1 MLVEFVAL
9 TYNLA
14 QEIDRSIDRS
24 IVQGTRVYSSGSP
37 RFTSHQKRSECIILT
52 EPMDFRPEWNPSLSI
67 DLDSEE
73 RYRGKV
79 STVSTDTLEISFRR
93 RFRIDGI

>member
-14 QEIDRSIDRS
+14 QEIDRSI
-24 IVQGTRVYSSGSP
+24 VQVTREYLSGSP
-37 RFTSHQKRSECIILT
+37 RFTSHQKRSEYIILT

-79 STVSTDTLEISFRR
+79 STVSTETLEISFRR